1 MKINV
6 SEIILY
12 RVVSYKN
19 VQQAYLGLQPI
30 EQEQRTACKIANPQ
44 KNYQFTTTSDKFD
57 QPFYSLARM

>member
-30 EQEQRTACKIANPQ
+30 EQRTASKIANPQ
-44 KNYQFTTTSDKFD
+44 KIYQFTTTSDKFD

>member
-30 EQEQRTACKIANPQ
+30 EQRTACKIANPQ
-44 KNYQFTTTSDKFD
+44 KIYQFTTTSDKFD